1 MTDILTIPNKLTK
14 KVINNY
20 PSRLLISNLLKDINK
35 KGMDENPMKKLINK
49 LFTTDVEMDGDNY
62 KVNFN
67 GKGGEYG
74 YILFRKAKK
83 GWISKPLSQGVYIVS
98 DADIFQVIDTLSL
111 YLSLGDTEIS
121 EFRKEFIEMSMDIL
135 DSYFL
140 KEESDEEVEPITHE
154 EEGEED
160 TEEESD
166 SLTNL

>member
-121 EFRKEFIEMSMDIL
+121 EFRKEFIEISMDIL

>member
-1 MTDILTIPNKLTK
+1 
-14 KVINNY
+14 
-20 PSRLLISNLLKDINK
+20 
-35 KGMDENPMKKLINK
+35 MKKLINN
-49 LFTTDVEMDGDNY
+49 LFTTNVEMDGDNY

-83 GWISKPLSQGVYIVS
+83 GWTSKPLSQGVYIVS

-121 EFRKEFIEMSMDIL
+121 EFRKEFIDISMDIL

-140 KEESDEEVEPITHE
+140 NEESTEEVEPITDSTDSDHNPQ
-154 EEGEED
+154 
-160 TEEESD
+160 EESD
-166 SLTNL
+166 SISEG

>member
-1 MTDILTIPNKLTK
+1 
-14 KVINNY
+14 
-20 PSRLLISNLLKDINK
+20 
-35 KGMDENPMKKLINK
+35 MDENPMKKLINK

-121 EFRKEFIEMSMDIL
+121 EFRKEFIEISMDIL

-140 KEESDEEVEPITHE
+140 KEEGDEEVETP
-154 EEGEED
+154 D
-160 TEEESD
+160 EEESKSENPD
-166 SLTNL
+166 NKSEDLT

>member
-121 EFRKEFIEMSMDIL
+121 EFRKEFIDLSMDIL

-140 KEESDEEVEPITHE
+140 KEEGTEEVEPITQE

>member
-1 MTDILTIPNKLTK
+1 
-14 KVINNY
+14 
-20 PSRLLISNLLKDINK
+20 
-35 KGMDENPMKKLINK
+35 MDENPMKNLINK

-121 EFRKEFIEMSMDIL
+121 EFRKEFIDISMDIL
-135 DSYFL
+135 DQYFL
-140 KEESDEEVEPITHE
+140 EESGDEEVETP
-154 EEGEED
+154 D
-160 TEEESD
+160 EEESKSENSD
-166 SLTNL
+166 NKSEDPT

>member
-1 MTDILTIPNKLTK
+1 
-14 KVINNY
+14 
-20 PSRLLISNLLKDINK
+20 
-35 KGMDENPMKKLINK
+35 MDENPMKKLINN
-49 LFTTDVEMDGDNY
+49 LFTTEVDMDGDNY

-83 GWISKPLSQGVYIVS
+83 GWTSKPLSQGVYIVS

-121 EFRKEFIEMSMDIL
+121 KFRKEFIDISMDIL

-140 KEESDEEVEPITHE
+140 EEDGSGEVDTVTQEEESKD
-154 EEGEED
+154 D

-166 SLTNL
+166 SLTDT

>member
-1 MTDILTIPNKLTK
+1 MTDILTIPNKLTN

-20 PSRLLISNLLKDINK
+20 PSRVLISNLLKDINK
-35 KGMDENPMKKLINK
+35 KGMDENPMKNLINK

-83 GWISKPLSQGVYIVS
+83 GWISKPLSQDVYIVS

-140 KEESDEEVEPITHE
+140 KEESAEEVEPITDTTE
-154 EEGEED
+154 SNQD

-166 SLTNL
+166 SISEG

>member
-1 MTDILTIPNKLTK
+1 
-14 KVINNY
+14 
-20 PSRLLISNLLKDINK
+20 
-35 KGMDENPMKKLINK
+35 MDENPMKKLINK

-83 GWISKPLSQGVYIVS
+83 GWTSKPLSQGVYIVS

-121 EFRKEFIEMSMDIL
+121 EFRKEFIDISMDIL
-135 DSYFL
+135 DSHFL
-140 KEESDEEVEPITHE
+140 DEEGTEEVEPITGSTDSDHNPQ
-154 EEGEED
+154 
-160 TEEESD
+160 EESD
-166 SLTNL
+166 SISEG

>member
-1 MTDILTIPNKLTK
+1 
-14 KVINNY
+14 
-20 PSRLLISNLLKDINK
+20 
-35 KGMDENPMKKLINK
+35 MDENPMKKLINK

-121 EFRKEFIEMSMDIL
+121 KFRKEFIDISMDIL
-135 DSYFL
+135 DQYFL
-140 KEESDEEVEPITHE
+140 EESGDEEVETP
-154 EEGEED
+154 D
-160 TEEESD
+160 EEESKSENPD
-166 SLTNL
+166 NKSEDLT

>member
-1 MTDILTIPNKLTK
+1 MTDILTIPNKLTN

-121 EFRKEFIEMSMDIL
+121 EFRKEFIEISMDIL

-140 KEESDEEVEPITHE
+140 KEESDEEVEPITDTTE
-154 EEGEED
+154 SNQD

-166 SLTNL
+166 SISEG

>member
-1 MTDILTIPNKLTK
+1 
-14 KVINNY
+14 
-20 PSRLLISNLLKDINK
+20 
-35 KGMDENPMKKLINK
+35 MDENPMKKLINK

-121 EFRKEFIEMSMDIL
+121 EFRKEFIEISMDIL

-140 KEESDEEVEPITHE
+140 EEGGDEEVETP
-154 EEGEED
+154 D
-160 TEEESD
+160 EEESKSENPD
-166 SLTNL
+166 NKSEDLT

>member
-1 MTDILTIPNKLTK
+1 
-14 KVINNY
+14 
-20 PSRLLISNLLKDINK
+20 
-35 KGMDENPMKKLINK
+35 MDENPMKKLINK

-121 EFRKEFIEMSMDIL
+121 EFRKEFIDISMDIL
-135 DSYFL
+135 DQYFL
-140 KEESDEEVEPITHE
+140 EESGDEEVEAP
-154 EEGEED
+154 D
-160 TEEESD
+160 EEESKSD
-166 SLTNL
+166 NPDNKSEDLT